1 MNTLPATGERMIPG
15 AFDPLTM
22 IEHLHRYALAMPY
35 CKGKMVLD
43 IASGEGYGSHL
54 LSGLATQVTGV
65 DIDEQTVLHASEKYA
80 KDNLVF
86 KTGAASAMPLPEAS
100 VDVVVSFETIE
111 HHELHEEMMQ
121 EIKRV
126 LRKDGLLIIS
136 TPDKKQY
143 SDIPGYKNP
152 FHVKE
157 LYEEEFRSLLKKY
170 FSQVNMY
177 GQQSGMMSLLFPLEN
192 AGNNELHWSSG
203 NPGKLVTGKESPAM
217 FLIALASDKEIEAM
231 PVHVFKDPAYS
242 EQQYKKQ
249 VATVVNSISYKTGY
263 ILMAPARWI
272 RSIFQG
278 KK

>member
-1 MNTLPATGERMIPG
+1 MNTQPLTGERLIPEI
-15 AFDPLTM
+15 FDPLTI
-22 IEHLHRYALAMPY
+22 IEHLHRYAVVMPY
-35 CKGKMVLD
+35 CKGKTVLD

-54 LSGLATQVTGV
+54 LSEQATHVTGV
-65 DIDEQTVLHASEKYA
+65 DIDEQSILQASEKYVR
-80 KDNLVF
+80 DNLVF
-86 KTGAASAMPLPEAS
+86 KKGAASAIPLPEAS

-111 HHELHEEMMQ
+111 HHDLQEEMMQ

-126 LRKDGLLIIS
+126 LKKDGLLIIS

-170 FSQVNMY
+170 FSRVQLF

-192 AGNNELHWSSG
+192 TASELHWSSG
-203 NPGKLVTGKESPAM
+203 NPDKLVTGKHSPALY
-217 FLIALASDKEIEAM
+217 LIALASEREVDTM

-242 EQQYKKQ
+242 EQQYKKH
-249 VATVVNSISYKTGY
+249 AERVVNSIYYKTGH
-263 ILMAPARWI
+263 ILLAPARWI
-272 RSIFQG
+272 RSVFQR
-278 KK
+278 KR